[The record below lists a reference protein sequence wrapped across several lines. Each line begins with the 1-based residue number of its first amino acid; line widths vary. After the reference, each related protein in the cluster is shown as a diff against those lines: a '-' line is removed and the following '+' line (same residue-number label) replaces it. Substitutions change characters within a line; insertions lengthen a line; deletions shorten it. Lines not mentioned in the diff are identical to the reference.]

1 MISALIARKQL
12 FLLALSL
19 GLLSSLACTPKLPP
33 EGPLIFEDEATAR
46 PAPTPEPAPAEIVR
60 TRTGTIS
67 RASLN
72 TVLDGGVGGFL
83 TGVEVEA
90 YFEERA
96 FWGWEIRRYDNAWV
110 DLIPGDIIVS
120 INGKRI
126 ETPAQVQAL
135 WLSLAKADEII
146 VSAFRRQQ
154 PFELRFT
161 VQGEVPHAAP

>member
-1 MISALIARKQL
+1 MARISTL
-12 FLLALSL
+12 LLAATMVLV
-19 GLLSSLACTPKLPP
+19 GSLACTPKRPP
-33 EGPLIFEDEATAR
+33 DGPLIFEDEAKA
-46 PAPTPEPAPAEIVR
+46 TPQPKPAPAESEIAR

-67 RASLN
+67 RAELHK
-72 TVLDGGVGGFL
+72 VLDGGVGGFL
-83 TGVEVEA
+83 TSLEIEA

-120 INGKRI
+120 VNGKRI

-135 WLSLAKADEII
+135 WLSLAKTDEII
-146 VSAFRRQQ
+146 VSAFRRQV

-161 VQGEVPHAAP
+161 VQGEVPASAP